1 VIAYRELV
9 PLLNSADG
17 ADQLDS
23 LALLFD
29 RGLVAAVIDRDS
41 IIAITT
47 TTTGDAALSA
57 TTLPVVSA

>member
-1 VIAYRELV
+1 MIAYRELV
-9 PLLNSADG
+9 LLLNSADG

>member
-1 VIAYRELV
+1 MIAYRELV

>member
-9 PLLNSADG
+9 LLLNSADG